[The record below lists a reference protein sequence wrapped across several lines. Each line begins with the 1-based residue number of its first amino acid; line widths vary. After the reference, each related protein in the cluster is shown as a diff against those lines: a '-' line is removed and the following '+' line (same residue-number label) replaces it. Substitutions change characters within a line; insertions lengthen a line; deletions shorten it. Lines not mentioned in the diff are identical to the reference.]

1 MIIPKCVSLRPI
13 GKIGLKGD
21 IYSRNVWHDNVIATD
36 SAKEREYQRE
46 ILRKKYPRYS
56 IAEIEAIVDR
66 QMSYRQW

>member
-1 MIIPKCVSLRPI
+1 MIIPKSVSLRPI

-21 IYSRNVWHDNVIATD
+21 IYSRNVWHDNIISTD

-46 ILRKKYPRYS
+46 ILRKKYPRYT

-66 QMSYRQW
+66 QMSY

>member
-1 MIIPKCVSLRPI
+1 MIIPKPVSLRPI

-21 IYSRNVWHDNVIATD
+21 IYSWNVWHNNITATD

-56 IAEIEAIVDR
+56 IAEIEVILDR
-66 QMSYRQW
+66 RLRYY